1 MGIYVNEEREAEREC
16 KEDNVTIA
24 ILIWGN
30 TGTLSYWERKEWRGR
45 GMLGM
50 HRNEKMENRT
60 LM

>member
-1 MGIYVNEEREAEREC
+1 MNEEREAEREC